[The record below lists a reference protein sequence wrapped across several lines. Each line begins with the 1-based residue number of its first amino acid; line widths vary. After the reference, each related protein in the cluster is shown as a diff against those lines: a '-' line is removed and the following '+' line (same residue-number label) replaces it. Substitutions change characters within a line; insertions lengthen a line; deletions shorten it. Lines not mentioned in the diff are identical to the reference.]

1 MRARVL
7 LLATQAGLLGLSVVF
22 LVVPASAVF
31 LDRYGADDLPFVYLA
46 VAVLGVVL
54 SRVVGHLQA
63 RLPLASVA
71 QWCIGAFVL
80 IVAASWALLQL
91 GDQSWVSA
99 VLVGLFPLSIPVG
112 FVLIG
117 TQAGRLLNVRS
128 MKQYFARIVAGFSL
142 GFVVGGLGAAVL
154 TGPLGGPVNLLL
166 VDIGTGLAY
175 LGSAFVAG
183 RMYPEELGRRPEPR
197 LPPAQPTHVEPPD
210 NPRNGLFVVMFGYQ
224 LLAAAITQ
232 LLDYIVWERAAFHFP
247 DPSDLA
253 RFQGLYGTALNI
265 VALVFVFLV
274 AGRLLVRYG
283 ERGGLAANP
292 LGVVVLLVVGTVVGI
307 VGGADGTAFF
317 VVMCAQQVAHISLTD
332 GLTRAAINTAYQAL
346 EPQSRLRAQ
355 TVVEAAGVPLAV
367 GFVAVLL
374 LVFRV
379 AHLGVRA
386 VVAFTLILTVAWLV
400 TSVIAYRHY
409 RSGVL
414 ALVTAR
420 PWEPRD
426 LVDSDDEVVM
436 SLLAGPEV
444 RDVRVGLGAVRPG
457 HLAPATEVSV
467 LLAAPDPYARL
478 AATCEVIAGGGERAR
493 EAEPLWSAALADP
506 DPRVREAALV
516 GCAAAPDPFF
526 VSHLLELVTAS
537 TPSAALA
544 DALARH
550 APELTHSV
558 VERLANERSEVTR
571 ERLIWA
577 LGTMRDSLPEAP
589 GGLPDLRAEVAEHTS
604 RAARAVSAAATISG
618 DPTLATLHRALVED
632 VEHSAQTLADHLA
645 MHHGHRRVDRIV
657 ASLGQTDTDQRALA
671 IELLEV
677 LVGRELGERIAALLA
692 PWAGSGDVATLV
704 EGHDAPHHSAAA
716 WVGDLAADPE
726 AHWRDPWLRACAVQ
740 AAPTVLAPA
749 VAMDLV
755 RPWVDDDDA
764 VVAETAQ
771 WAVAVLSRP

>member
-1 MRARVL
+1 VRARVL

-54 SRVVGHLQA
+54 SRVVGLLQA
-63 RLPLASVA
+63 RLPLATVA
-71 QWCIGAFVL
+71 KWCIGAFVV
-80 IVAASWALLQL
+80 IVGASWLLL
-91 GDQSWVSA
+91 RRGDQPWVSA

-154 TGPLGGPVNLLL
+154 TGPLGGPVNLLV
-166 VDIGTGLAY
+166 VDVFTGLAY
-175 LGSAFVAG
+175 LASAFVAG
-183 RMYPEELGRRPEPR
+183 RQYPEELGQRPEPR
-197 LPPAQPTHVEPPD
+197 QPVAHPTHVDPPD
-210 NPRNGLFVVMFGYQ
+210 TPRNGLFVAMFGYQ
-224 LLAAAITQ
+224 LLAAAVTQ

-265 VALVFVFLV
+265 VALAFVFLV

-292 LGVVVLLVVGTVVGI
+292 LGVVALLLVGAVVGL

-317 VVMCAQQVAHISLTD
+317 AVMCAQQVAHISLTD

-346 EPQSRLRAQ
+346 EPPSRLRAQ

-379 AHLGVRA
+379 AGLGVQA
-386 VVAFTLILTVAWLV
+386 VVALTLVLTVGWLV
-400 TSVIAYRHY
+400 TAAIAYRHY

-426 LVDSDDEVVM
+426 LVDSDDEAVR
-436 SLLAGPEV
+436 SLLASPDV
-444 RDVRVGLGAVRPG
+444 RDVSVGLTAVRSRHGP
-457 HLAPATEVSV
+457 PAAEVKA
-467 LLAAPDPYARL
+467 LLAAPEPSTRL
-478 AATCEVIAGGGERAR
+478 AAACEVIVAGGTGAR
-493 EAEPLWSAALADP
+493 EAEAMWTAALSDSDAD
-506 DPRVREAALV
+506 VREAALV
-516 GCAAAPDPFF
+516 GCAAAPDAFF
-526 VSHLLELVTAS
+526 VPQLLDLVAAS
-537 TPSAALA
+537 PPSAALA
-544 DALARH
+544 DALGRH
-550 APELTHSV
+550 ATELTPAV
-558 VERLANERSEVTR
+558 VEELAKEQTEVAR

-577 LGTMRDSLPEAP
+577 LGTMRDSLPESP
-589 GGLPDLRAEVAEHTS
+589 HDLPDLRVEVDEHTA
-604 RAARAVSAAATISG
+604 RAARAMTAAAAFHGEPQLS
-618 DPTLATLHRALVED
+618 TLHRALVED
-632 VEHSAQTLADHLA
+632 VEHSAQSLADHLA

-657 ASLGQTDTDQRALA
+657 SSLGQTDTDQRALA

-704 EGHDAPHHSAAA
+704 EGHSTPDRSAAA
-716 WVGDLAADPE
+716 WISDLASDPD

-740 AAPTVLAPA
+740 AAPTVLARA
-749 VAMDLV
+749 EAMDLV
-755 RPWVDDDDA
+755 RPWIDDDDPI
-764 VVAETAQ
+764 VAETAQ
-771 WAVAVLSRP
+771 WAVSVLRTG

>member
-1 MRARVL
+1 VRARVL

-54 SRVVGHLQA
+54 SRVMALLQA
-63 RLPLASVA
+63 RLPLATVA
-71 QWCIGAFVL
+71 KWCIGAFV
-80 IVAASWALLQL
+80 VVVGASWALMRL

-142 GFVVGGLGAAVL
+142 GFVVGGLAAAAL

-166 VDIGTGLAY
+166 VDVVTGLAY

-183 RMYPEELGRRPEPR
+183 RQYPDELGQRPEPR
-197 LPPAQPTHVEPPD
+197 LPAAQPTHVDPPD
-210 NPRNGLFVVMFGYQ
+210 TPRNGLFVAMFGYQ

-232 LLDYIVWERAAFHFP
+232 LLDYVVWERAAFHFP

-253 RFQGLYGTALNI
+253 RFQGLYGTALNV
-265 VALVFVFLV
+265 VALAFVFLV

-292 LGVVVLLVVGTVVGI
+292 LGVVALLLVGAIVGL

-317 VVMCAQQVAHISLTD
+317 AVMCAQQVAHISLTD

-379 AHLGVRA
+379 AHLGIQA
-386 VVAFTLILTVAWLV
+386 VVALTLVLTVAWLV
-400 TSVIAYRHY
+400 TAVIAYGHY

-426 LVDSDDEVVM
+426 LVDSDDGVVM
-436 SLLAGPEV
+436 SLLASPEV
-444 RDVRVGLGAVRPG
+444 RDVRVGLGAVRPT
-457 HLAPATEVSV
+457 HLAPAAEVSG

-478 AATCEVIAGGGERAR
+478 AATCEVIVAGGARAR
-493 EAEPLWSAALADP
+493 DAEGLWAAALADA
-506 DPRVREAALV
+506 DPRVRDAALV
-516 GCAAAPDPFF
+516 GCAAAPHRFF
-526 VSHLLELVTAS
+526 VPHLLDLLTSS

-544 DALARH
+544 DALDRH
-550 APELTHSV
+550 AAELTPLV
-558 VERLANERSEVTR
+558 AERLANEQTGVAR

-577 LGTMRDSLPEAP
+577 LGTMRDSLPESP
-589 GGLPDLRAEVAEHTS
+589 RGLPDLRAEVDEHTA
-604 RAARAVSAAATISG
+604 RAARAMTAAAAFDG
-618 DPTLATLHRALVED
+618 EPTLTTLHRALVED
-632 VEHSAQTLADHLA
+632 VDHSAQTLADHLA

-657 ASLGQTDTDQRALA
+657 SSLGQTDTDQRALA

-677 LVGRELGERIAALLA
+677 LVGRDLGERIAALLA

-704 EGHDAPHHSAAA
+704 EGRSVPERSSAA
-716 WVGDLAADPE
+716 WISDLVSDPE

-740 AAPTVLAPA
+740 AAPSVLARA
-749 VAMDLV
+749 EAEDLV
-755 RPWVDDDDA
+755 RPWVADDDP

-771 WAVAVLSRP
+771 WAVSVLRAG

>member
-1 MRARVL
+1 VRARVL

-71 QWCIGAFVL
+71 QWCIGAFVV

-166 VDIGTGLAY
+166 VDVVTGLAY
-175 LGSAFVAG
+175 LASAVVAG
-183 RMYPEELGRRPEPR
+183 RKYPEELGQRPEPH
-197 LPPAQPTHVEPPD
+197 LPPAQPTHAEPPD
-210 NPRNGLFVVMFGYQ
+210 TRRNGLFVVMFGYQ

-265 VALVFVFLV
+265 VALAFVFLV

-292 LGVVVLLVVGTVVGI
+292 LGVVVLLVVGTVVG
-307 VGGADGTAFF
+307 VVSGADGTAFF

-379 AHLGVRA
+379 ADLDVRA
-386 VVAFTLILTVAWLV
+386 VVAVTLVLTVAWLV
-400 TSVIAYRHY
+400 TALIAYRHY

-436 SLLAGPEV
+436 SLLASSDV
-444 RDVRVGLGAVRPG
+444 RDVRVGLGAVRPA
-457 HLAPATEVSV
+457 HLAPAAEVAE

-493 EAEPLWSAALADP
+493 EAADLWAAALADP
-506 DPRVREAALV
+506 EPRVRDAALV
-516 GCAAAPDPFF
+516 GCAAAPDRFYVP
-526 VSHLLELVTAS
+526 HLLGRVTAS
-537 TPSAALA
+537 PPSSALA

-550 APELTHSV
+550 AAELTPSV
-558 VERLANERSEVTR
+558 VERLANEHSEVAR

-589 GGLPDLRAEVAEHTS
+589 GGLPDLRAEVDAHTT
-604 RAARAVSAAATISG
+604 RAARAASAAAMFSD

-657 ASLGQTDTDQRALA
+657 ASLGQTGTDQRALA

-677 LVGRELGERIAALLA
+677 LVGRELGERIAGLLA
-692 PWAGSGDVATLV
+692 PWAGSGDVATIV
-704 EGHDAPHHSAAA
+704 EGHDGPELSAAA
-716 WVGDLAADPE
+716 WVGDLAADPQ

-740 AAPTVLAPA
+740 AAPTVLAPRE
-749 VAMDLV
+749 AMDLV

-771 WAVAVLSRP
+771 WAVSVLSRP